1 MLCRVRL
8 ASPSSLQRLRSPIIL
23 RLSDPHARAL
33 SDTSGSDQSLVSR
46 FSEKAK
52 STLGLSTESQR
63 AGLRAGVE
71 KVQEVQ
77 DKGGT
82 ISEAIQEGA
91 RSKKLTEWEEQWQA
105 RNNSMASKPEY
116 SVADLRETLADALT
130 QHDSMSMANK
140 MQLKWDTWVSKG
152 DTEESFEK
160 AKSDIRQQIKIIDAL
175 TPSELRMPS
184 IVRREDREIIAKELG
199 VSQKDVHEL
208 FIKFFQVQ
216 MQWSW
221 LRREFVKGRALPT
234 SEEDLSVGMRD
245 KPTPQTYK
253 FMKMMHQN
261 SKHQFVEEQYKDFL
275 AEPGGRKKG
284 KPSGRKNK
292 SLNFN

>member
-152 DTEESFEK
+152 DTEEVCASFLGSAAPPK
-160 AKSDIRQQIKIIDAL
+160 PTS
-175 TPSELRMPS
+175 PPMPS
-184 IVRREDREIIAKELG
+184 LVWQPDSIRG
-199 VSQKDVHEL
+199 FSH
-208 FIKFFQVQ
+208 
-216 MQWSW
+216 S
-221 LRREFVKGRALPT
+221 
-234 SEEDLSVGMRD
+234 
-245 KPTPQTYK
+245 
-253 FMKMMHQN
+253 
-261 SKHQFVEEQYKDFL
+261 
-275 AEPGGRKKG
+275 
-284 KPSGRKNK
+284 
-292 SLNFN
+292 